1 MFRVSEL
8 TFLGTIEEGSYSI
21 QLEDYFYE
29 YEEKKENRVKGTFKI
44 SSSLQKQL
52 RKVNFKSEKIN
63 FMCNTARDDVL
74 IDYLIENKDDHN
86 WFLVLKKQDII
97 KNNDEDSLICTD
109 GCLYFTASG
118 SNFFLPAKTVEE
130 IFEVE
135 NKRSWLSVEEYDRKL
150 EKEVLKRTNVW

>member
-1 MFRVSEL
+1 MNKKKKRRAVNIIFKMFIFLSCIFLLSFIFSFWTNKICLYNRSKGVYFLFRVSEL

-86 WFLVLKKQDII
+86 
-97 KNNDEDSLICTD
+97 
-109 GCLYFTASG
+109 
-118 SNFFLPAKTVEE
+118 
-130 IFEVE
+130 
-135 NKRSWLSVEEYDRKL
+135 
-150 EKEVLKRTNVW
+150 